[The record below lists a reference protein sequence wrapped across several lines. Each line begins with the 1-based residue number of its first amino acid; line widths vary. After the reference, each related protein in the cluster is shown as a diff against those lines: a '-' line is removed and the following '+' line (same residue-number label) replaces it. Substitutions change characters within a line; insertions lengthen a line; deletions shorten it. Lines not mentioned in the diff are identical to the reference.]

1 MTGERPAGGE
11 MPGIRVWQ
19 VTPLLRTF
27 RQHFETT
34 FPSLWVEGEVTD
46 FHGIGAR
53 GHAYFSLKDAE
64 GTLPAVMFSGNVMRC
79 RVELKAGLQ
88 VRAHGKL
95 SLFEKSG
102 KMQVVVDRLEEVGEG
117 LLQQQFE
124 ERKRRMAAEGLFDAA
139 RKRPL
144 PALPRHIGVVT
155 SKTGAA
161 IRDILNVLGR
171 RFGNVHVVVAHAAVQ
186 GKGAEEEIAE
196 GIRRL
201 NEYRGPDTP
210 EGLDVLIVG
219 RGGGSI
225 EDLWCFNEEAVV
237 RAVHASRLPVISA
250 VGHEIDWTLCDY
262 AADVRAPTPSAAA
275 EMVVQGKEELAG
287 RLEHFSKTL
296 GTLARNHL
304 LRWRRRLEAASGVP
318 GMRDPMQR
326 IRQLQQR
333 LDYGALR
340 VEKSMEALPGQFR
353 QRVVSAR
360 QRMRLAMEGA
370 AARGRMWLAGYPGRL
385 EGAMGGAAR
394 EAGERLRRA
403 ESTLR
408 FLNPRNVL
416 ARGYTITRQAD
427 GGGILRGAE
436 GIPAGTRIR
445 TEWAD
450 GCVESVTT
458 TPNGEGSHDNG
469 KQRETGRET
478 DVRGGAGAAGR
489 NRAEHGKRQSGARKN
504 GGGVRGGADAGQ
516 GMLFQ
521 VE

>member
-1 MTGERPAGGE
+1 MTGERPAGEG
-11 MPGIRVWQ
+11 MAGIRVWQ

-27 RQHFETT
+27 RQCFETT

-64 GTLPAVMFSGNVMRC
+64 GTLPAVMFSGNMARC
-79 RVELKAGLQ
+79 RVQLKAGLQ

-117 LLQQQFE
+117 LLQRQFE
-124 ERKRRMAAEGLFDAA
+124 ERKRRLAAEGLFDAA

-237 RAVHASRLPVISA
+237 RAVHGSRLPVISA

-275 EMVVQGKEELAG
+275 EMVVQGKAELAE
-287 RLEHFSKTL
+287 RLEQAGKTL
-296 GTLARNHL
+296 AALARNHL
-304 LRWRRRLEAASGVP
+304 LRWRRRLEAAAGAP
-318 GMRDPMQR
+318 GLRDPMQR
-326 IRQLQQR
+326 VRQLQQR
-333 LDYGALR
+333 VDYGALR
-340 VEKSMEALPGQFR
+340 TERALGSLPGRFR
-353 QRVVSAR
+353 HRV
-360 QRMRLAMEGA
+360 EGA
-370 AARGRMWLAGYPGRL
+370 RGRL
-385 EGAMGGAAR
+385 EGAMGGALR
-394 EAGERLRRA
+394 EAGERVRRA
-403 ESTLR
+403 GDTLR
-408 FLNPRNVL
+408 LVNPKNVL
-416 ARGYTITRQAD
+416 ARGYTITRLA
-427 GGGILRGAE
+427 GGGILRGA
-436 GIPAGTRIR
+436 AGVRAGMR
-445 TEWAD
+445 LSTEWAD
-450 GCVESVTT
+450 GCVESVAAER
-458 TPNGEGSHDNG
+458 NEERQDGHGSGQG
-469 KQRETGRET
+469 KTGRKT
-478 DVRGGAGAAGR
+478 DVRGGAGAAGG
-489 NRAEHGKRQSGARKN
+489 NRAGDGKRRAGARKN